1 MKIYFSCSITGGRD
15 DQQIYAHIVEYLQNA
30 GHEVLTAHLAFP
42 EVMKEEAVIDPFEV
56 YRRDMAWVHE
66 SDALIAEVTTPS
78 HGVGY
83 EIAEAINLEKPVF
96 CCHFEGRKV
105 SKILSGNTSPVFSIK
120 PYRSFSDLEPEI
132 ADFLASL
139 PKAK

>member
-15 DQQIYAHIVEYLQNA
+15 DQHIYARIVEYLQDA

-42 EVMKEEAVIDPFEV
+42 EVMDEEAVIDPFEV
-56 YRRDMAWVHE
+56 FQRDMAWVHE
-66 SDALIAEVTTPS
+66 SDVLIAEVTTPS

-83 EIAEAINLEKPVF
+83 EIAEALNHGKPVF
-96 CCHFEGRKV
+96 CCYFSGRKV
-105 SKILSGNTSPVFSIK
+105 SKILGGNTSPGYAIRA
-120 PYRSFSDLEPEI
+120 YRSFDDLKPELD
-132 ADFLASL
+132 AFLSSV

>member
-15 DQQIYAHIVEYLQNA
+15 DQQIYARIVEYLQNA
-30 GHEVLTAHLAFP
+30 RHEVLTAHLAFP

-83 EIAEAINLEKPVF
+83 EIAEAINLGKPVF
-96 CCHFEGRKV
+96 CCHLEGRKV
-105 SKILSGNTSPVFSIK
+105 SKILSGNTSPAF
-120 PYRSFSDLEPEI
+120 
-132 ADFLASL
+132 
-139 PKAK
+139 